1 MINVVTFLW
10 FFFSDLFSLTCTI
23 ETLKYT
29 YDSNNLFDV
38 TKQGYSSHSPMSG
51 SYIAL
56 KINGSDVVQICSSWF
71 SVDGAFI
78 QLGIFASSGINS
90 IDVNNGHL
98 FIQNFGSRF
107 HQFSCLSVQTG
118 SFQKQTWKLEL
129 ISWSI
134 FNIYIF

>member
-1 MINVVTFLW
+1 MGISGGVEKKLDNLTF
-10 FFFSDLFSLTCTI
+10 DFSLVI
-23 ETLKYT
+23 YFLSNTLKYT

-78 QLGIFASSGINS
+78 QLGIFASSGIDS
-90 IDVNNGHL
+90 IDVNNRHL

-118 SFQKQTWKLEL
+118 SFQKQT
-129 ISWSI
+129 
-134 FNIYIF
+134 